1 MKKTN
6 LLNMAGRESLAE
18 VYGFGSFFKG
28 ALIFN
33 DVDILIV
40 HNSTSFESC
49 KDAISL
55 KKCLLAR
62 IDKLSITM
70 LSKSEES
77 ELNFI
82 AKASAKHL
90 SSYDGNNLCE
100 IIAAVKNSTEPVGSN
115 SVAYSDNR
123 E

>member
-1 MKKTN
+1 MRKIN
-6 LLNMAGRESLAE
+6 LGNTAGRESLAE

-28 ALIFN
+28 ALTFN

-55 KKCLLAR
+55 KKCLVAR
-62 IDKLSITM
+62 IDKLSVTM

-77 ELNFI
+77 ELDFI
-82 AKASAKHL
+82 AKASAKYL
-90 SSYDGNNLCE
+90 SSYNGGNLCE
-100 IIAAVKNSTEPVGSN
+100 VIAAVKNSGRV
-115 SVAYSDNR
+115 NR
-123 E
+123 